1 MIRFTVEAMQFI
13 LLSSVSE
20 IRRFQVDSTERIVST
35 SIAAGMILF
44 CIGVIIFSLYLVFR
58 KFPGLERNSYKFSEF
73 FTGLKLSKRSKFF
86 ITYQMTRKIIYVF
99 VVIWS
104 DCLFSIITVIVII
117 LIFELINTFIIV
129 KVKPYKNNSDNLVEL
144 VNQMFFIT
152 YTASQFYLNSE
163 EVWDELKSSIFIYVL
178 MANNFI
184 VSIIMISKFLNFI
197 L

>member
-73 FTGLKLSKRSKFF
+73 FAGLKLGKRSKFF
-86 ITYQMTRKIIYVF
+86 VPYQMIRRIIYVF
-99 VVIWS
+99 VLIWS
-104 DCLFSIITVIVII
+104 DYLFSIITVIVII
-117 LIFELINTFIIV
+117 LVFEAINAFIIA
-129 KVKPYKNNSDNLVEL
+129 KIKPYKENSDNLVEM

-163 EVWDELKSSIFIYVL
+163 EIWDELKASIFIYVL
-178 MANNFI
+178 MANNCVI
-184 VSIIMISKFLNFI
+184 AIIMISKFLC
-197 L
+197 